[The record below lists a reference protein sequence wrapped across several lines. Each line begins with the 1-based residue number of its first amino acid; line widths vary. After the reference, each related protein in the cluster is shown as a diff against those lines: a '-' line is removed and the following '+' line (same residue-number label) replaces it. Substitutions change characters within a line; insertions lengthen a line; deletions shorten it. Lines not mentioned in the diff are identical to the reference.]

1 MTITDEQLKSI
12 IYQSEEI
19 ELVNYRIPELINNVG
34 HSLDIECNI
43 QFEYDLEDYEYKT
56 NIKEIYNIEL
66 VDGELNSYDLTDYQK
81 DLIQKFLDNH
91 LKGMEYYGN
100 SKLLAV

>member
-12 IYQSEEI
+12 IYHSEEI

-34 HSLDIECNI
+34 HSLDIDAI
-43 QFEYDLEDYEYKT
+43 IVFEYDLEDYEYKT
-56 NIKEIYNIEL
+56 NIKEVYGIDL
-66 VDGELNSYDLTDYQK
+66 VDSGLNSYDLTDYQK
-81 DLIQKFLDNH
+81 ELIQKFLDKH